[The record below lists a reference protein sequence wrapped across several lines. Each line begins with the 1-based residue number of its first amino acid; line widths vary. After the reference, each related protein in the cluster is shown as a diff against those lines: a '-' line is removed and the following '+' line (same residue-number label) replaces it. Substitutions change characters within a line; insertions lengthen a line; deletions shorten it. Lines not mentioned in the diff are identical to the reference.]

1 MGKILFL
8 SSTND
13 VSMGSYRIWVHDL
26 NLTFLECGFESK
38 ISHQLN
44 REEIEAH
51 DIIICAKPDV
61 NVSAMVKAEFPHKKV
76 GIINLNSDVIG
87 MPIDFVIV
95 GSLEEAASLAHY
107 ENVFLYPLIERMYQ
121 SKEDYKTHH
130 NKDELVLGF
139 HGHYPHLSKFAPY
152 LKPALEELDQTIN
165 LQLKIITSNVNFNWK
180 IGKPKIKNL
189 SMVEWNLR
197 TIKEE
202 LMKCDVGIVPNIT
215 TLSLE
220 NLELQKSTELGLN
233 KTDHVIRMKNKSNA
247 GRAFVFHQL
256 GIPVVADLTPS
267 NFHILGDPRCGFI
280 AFNKDSWIK
289 SILKLADS
297 KKRQSIAK
305 AAKEEFDRLYDP
317 HVWAKRLHH
326 NILRG

>member
-44 REEIEAH
+44 KKEIEAH

-61 NVSAMVKAEFPHKKV
+61 NVSVMVKAEFPHKKV

-202 LMKCDVGIVPNIT
+202 LMKCDVGIV
-215 TLSLE
+215 
-220 NLELQKSTELGLN
+220 
-233 KTDHVIRMKNKSNA
+233 
-247 GRAFVFHQL
+247 HQL

-289 SILKLADS
+289 SILKLVDS